1 MAAIAADPP
10 LPLVTLTVM
19 LGMIMAIVDTTIVN
33 VALSNMAGNLGAT
46 SDEIAWVATGYILAN
61 VVVMPLNGWLTA
73 LLGRRTY
80 YAASLAIFTI
90 ASLLCGTA
98 RSVTTL
104 VVYRIIQG
112 LGGGAL
118 QPTAQSILFESYPPD
133 KRGQAMAIFG
143 LGAMMGPAIGPTL
156 GGWLVDNYNWPLI
169 FYINLPIGIIA
180 FFMTLAYIR
189 DPSYIKKPER
199 GADWIGLSAMTIG
212 LASLQYVLEQGQ
224 REDWFASTSI
234 TILSILSAVMLI
246 FFVVREVCDP
256 HPFVDLRVFRSASFS
271 AGNIIGIISGFGL
284 YGLNLVLP
292 LFYQEI
298 LHFDATQ
305 TGLALLPGALATAL
319 SMPMATRGMSVLGTR
334 YTILVGLLIFA
345 WGAWWMGSLNQF
357 AGYGD
362 VFWPRVLQGFALG
375 FIFVPLSTATLS
387 EIAQGDLASA
397 SGIYTLVRQ
406 LGGGIGIAVLEL
418 LIQRRQESI
427 HSLLS
432 GSVTLSHPALAQIV
446 NHAMHP
452 AQALAQLDG
461 MVQQNATTIA
471 YNYVFRI
478 CAFVFLA
485 TIPTLLLLRPNK
497 VKGDAHIAVE

>member
-1 MAAIAADPP
+1 
-10 LPLVTLTVM
+10 M

-61 VVVMPLNGWLTA
+61 VIIMPLNGWLTA
-73 LLGRRTY
+73 LLGRRAY
-80 YAASLAIFTI
+80 YAASLVIFTV

-98 RSVTTL
+98 RSVITL
-104 VVYRIIQG
+104 VIYRIIQG
-112 LGGGAL
+112 IGGGAL

-189 DPSYIKKPER
+189 GPSYIKKPER
-199 GADWIGLSAMTIG
+199 GADWIGLSAMAIG

-234 TILSILSAVMLI
+234 TILSVLSGVMLI
-246 FFVVREVCDP
+246 FFVVREVYDP
-256 HPFVDLRVFRSASFS
+256 QPFVDLRVFRSASFS

-319 SMPMATRGMSVLGTR
+319 SMPLATRGMSALGTR
-334 YTILVGLLIFA
+334 RTILVGLLIFA
-345 WGAWWMGSLNQF
+345 WGAWWMGSLNQY
-357 AGYGD
+357 ADYGD

-397 SGIYTLVRQ
+397 SGIYTLLRQ

-418 LIQRRQESI
+418 LIQRREDAMR
-427 HSLLS
+427 SLLS
-432 GSVTLSHPALAQIV
+432 GSVTLSHPAVARMM
-446 NHAMHP
+446 NHAMNH
-452 AQALAQLDG
+452 AQAFAQLNG
-461 MVQQNATTIA
+461 IVEQNATTIA

-485 TIPTLLLLRPNK
+485 TIPTLILLRPSK
-497 VKGDAHIAVE
+497 AKGNVHMALE